1 MKTSINPSKIISK
14 KASASMSEKYKDQPL
29 RYAEGASEFDE
40 GMDDF
45 ADMLEKAAQE
55 KDDNKTK
62 VIDMKPNLAS
72 NPTDDMSGED
82 FVKNKQMMKKYPPNA
97 PIMFDERVTNLH
109 SPNSPVGKEVAKMQR
124 MGKFKRILG
133 ALGKRATKAIPIIG
147 AGLGAASSAEA
158 LERGD
163 KVGAALEA
171 ASAIDPTPL
180 SDIALAGKDVYEILN
195 EKDNLGEQES
205 PDVELGDNKF
215 DYRNEMERRKKIM
228 GYK

>member
-1 MKTSINPSKIISK
+1 MKTSMKPKIISK

-29 RYAEGASEFDE
+29 RYSEGASEFDE

-45 ADMLEKAAQE
+45 AEMLEKAAQE

-62 VIDMKPNLAS
+62 IMDMRSKLLS
-72 NPTDDMSGED
+72 TPTDNMSGEE
-82 FVKNKQMMKKYPPNA
+82 FLEAKQMKKNYPPSSPAIFNEN
-97 PIMFDERVTNLH
+97 PSNLH

-147 AGLGAASSAEA
+147 AGLGVASSAEA

-171 ASAIDPTPL
+171 ASAVDPTPL

-195 EKDNLGEQES
+195 EKNNVGEQES
-205 PDVELGDNKF
+205 PDVEFGDNKF
-215 DYRNEMERRKKIM
+215 NYKNEMERRKKIM

>member
-1 MKTSINPSKIISK
+1 MTTSK
-14 KASASMSEKYKDQPL
+14 KPKVITKYKDQPL
-29 RYAEGASEFDE
+29 RYAAGASTFDE
-40 GMDDF
+40 GEDDF
-45 ADMLEKAAQE
+45 AEMLEKHLQE

-82 FVKNKQMMKKYPPNA
+82 FVKNKQMMKKLPPNA
-97 PIMFDERVTNLH
+97 PGFPVYTQENPSNLH

-133 ALGKRATKAIPIIG
+133 ALGKRAAKAIPIIG

-171 ASAIDPTPL
+171 ASAVDPTPL
-180 SDIALAGKDVYEILN
+180 SDIALAGKDVYEILS
-195 EKDNLGEQES
+195 EKNNLGEQES

>member
-62 VIDMKPNLAS
+62 VIDMKPNLVS
-72 NPTDDMSGED
+72 GPTDNMSGEE
-82 FVKNKQMMKKYPPNA
+82 FVEAKQMKKYPPNA
-97 PIMFDERVTNLH
+97 PVMFDERVTNLH